1 MTVYLAI
8 ALGGSLGA
16 VSRYWVSSKTYLWLG
31 TEFPYGTLMVNISGS
46 FIMGF
51 LAIFLSEKIELP
63 EEIKFA
69 LLVGFLGSYTTF
81 STFALDGL
89 QAFQNGA
96 FMKVALYILISVTG
110 SLLGVWMGYLGA
122 RLLMR

>member
-16 VSRYWVSSKTYLWLG
+16 VCRYWVSTSTYAWLG
-31 TEFPYGTLMVNISGS
+31 SEFPFGTLMVNVTGS
-46 FIMGF
+46 LMMGF
-51 LAIFLSEKIELP
+51 LAILLTEKIAVP
-63 EEIKFA
+63 EALRFA

-89 QAFQNGA
+89 NWLHNGA
-96 FMKVALYILISVTG
+96 WMKVLAYMLMSVFG
-110 SLLGVWMGYLGA
+110 SLLGVWLGYLGA
-122 RLLMR
+122 RYIMR

>member
-16 VSRYWVSSKTYLWLG
+16 VSRYWVSSKTYLWVG
-31 TEFPYGTLMVNISGS
+31 TEFPYGTLMVNVSGS
-46 FIMGF
+46 LVMGF
-51 LAIFLSEKIELP
+51 LAIVLSEKIELP
-63 EEIKFA
+63 EEVKFA

-81 STFALDGL
+81 STFALDAL
-89 QAFQNGA
+89 QAIQNGA
-96 FMKVALYILISVTG
+96 LLKVAVYILISVFG

>member
-16 VSRYWVSSKTYLWLG
+16 VSRYWVSSKTYLWTG
-31 TEFPYGTLMVNISGS
+31 TEFPFGTLMVNISGS
-46 FIMGF
+46 LIMGF
-51 LAIFLSEKIELP
+51 LAIILTEKMEISETL
-63 EEIKFA
+63 KFA

-81 STFALDGL
+81 STFALDAL
-89 QAFQNGA
+89 QALQNGA
-96 FMKVALYILISVTG
+96 IMKVAVYVLISVFG
-110 SLLGVWMGYLGA
+110 SLLGVWMGYLSA

>member
-8 ALGGSLGA
+8 ALGGALGA

-46 FIMGF
+46 FIMGC
-51 LAIFLSEKIELP
+51 LAIILSEKIELP

>member
-16 VSRYWVSSKTYLWLG
+16 VSRYWVSSKTYLWAG
-31 TEFPYGTLMVNISGS
+31 TELPFGTLMVNISGS
-46 FIMGF
+46 LVMGF
-51 LAIFLSEKIELP
+51 LAVILTEKIQISEEL
-63 EEIKFA
+63 KFA

-81 STFALDGL
+81 STFALDAL
-89 QAFQNGA
+89 QAIQNGA
-96 FMKVALYILISVTG
+96 IMKVVVYILISVFG
-110 SLLGVWMGYLGA
+110 SLLGVWMGYLSA

>member
-51 LAIFLSEKIELP
+51 LAILLSEKIELP

-96 FMKVALYILISVTG
+96 FMKVALYILISVFG

>member
-8 ALGGSLGA
+8 ALGGALGA
-16 VSRYWVSSKTYLWLG
+16 ISRYWVSARIYLWLG
-31 TEFPYGTLMVNISGS
+31 TEFPFGTLMVNISGS
-46 FIMGF
+46 LLMGF
-51 LAIFLSEKIELP
+51 LALLLTEKISLP
-63 EEIKFA
+63 EELRFA

-89 QAFQNGA
+89 QALQNGA
-96 FMKVALYILISVTG
+96 MMKVAMYVLLSVGG

-122 RLLMR
+122 RMLLK

>member
-1 MTVYLAI
+1 MTLYLAI

-16 VSRYWVSSKTYLWLG
+16 VSRYWVSTKTYLWLG
-31 TEFPYGTLMVNISGS
+31 TELPYGTLMVNISGS

-51 LAIFLSEKIELP
+51 LAILLSEKIQLP
-63 EEIKFA
+63 EEVKFA
-69 LLVGFLGSYTTF
+69 LLIGFLGSYTTF

-89 QAFQNGA
+89 QALNNGA
-96 FMKVALYILISVTG
+96 ILKAVIYVLLSVFG
-110 SLLGVWMGYLGA
+110 SLLGVWMGYISA

>member
-1 MTVYLAI
+1 MSLYLAI

-16 VSRYWVSSKTYLWLG
+16 VSRYWVSTTTYAWLG
-31 TEFPYGTLMVNISGS
+31 SGFPFGTLMVNVSGS
-46 FIMGF
+46 LVMGF
-51 LAIFLSEKIELP
+51 LAVILSEKIAVS
-63 EEIKFA
+63 EEVKFA

-89 QAFQNGA
+89 QWLHNGA
-96 FMKVALYILISVTG
+96 YLKVAMYVLLSVMG

-122 RLLMR
+122 RLLVR

>member
-16 VSRYWVSSKTYLWLG
+16 VSRYWVSSKTYLWAG
-31 TEFPYGTLMVNISGS
+31 TELPFGTLMVNISGS
-46 FIMGF
+46 LVMGF
-51 LAIFLSEKIELP
+51 LAVILTEKIQISEEL
-63 EEIKFA
+63 KFA

-81 STFALDGL
+81 STFALDAL
-89 QAFQNGA
+89 QAIQNGA
-96 FMKVALYILISVTG
+96 IMKVAVYILISVFG
-110 SLLGVWMGYLGA
+110 SLLGVWMGYLSA

>member
-8 ALGGSLGA
+8 ALGGALGA
-16 VSRYWVSSKTYLWLG
+16 ISRYWVSARIYLWLG
-31 TEFPYGTLMVNISGS
+31 TEFPFGTLMVNISGS
-46 FIMGF
+46 LLMGF
-51 LAIFLSEKIELP
+51 LALLLTEKISLP
-63 EEIKFA
+63 EELRSA

-89 QAFQNGA
+89 QALQNGA
-96 FMKVALYILISVTG
+96 MMKVAMYVLLSVGG

-122 RLLMR
+122 RMLLK

>member
-16 VSRYWVSSKTYLWLG
+16 VSRYWVSSKTYLWVG

-46 FIMGF
+46 LVMGF
-51 LAIFLSEKIELP
+51 LAIVLSEKIELP

-81 STFALDGL
+81 STFALDAL
-89 QAFQNGA
+89 QAIQNGA
-96 FMKVALYILISVTG
+96 LLKVAVYILISVFG